1 MGMSATKRKVVS
13 NLVWAVGGKIVTLV
27 GNLLVGIFVAR
38 YLGPEQYGLMNYVI
52 SYVALFQ
59 IFATFGLDSIEIRE
73 ESKTPE
79 RKDAII
85 GTAFRLKLIAAT
97 ITIAFVA
104 LTMFLFEADG
114 FTRLMVMMYSLSML
128 LNTMNVARNYF
139 TSIIWNE
146 YVVKTEISRT
156 VIGIAFKVA
165 LLLIHAPLAWFIF
178 AVLMDAVL
186 LASGYAIS
194 YRTKIGSM
202 RLWSWDAPLAR
213 YMLKQAFPMLLSG
226 AAVIVYTKI
235 NTVMLGNMLDKT
247 AVGIYSIAVSFTD
260 VCVFVPTI
268 LSQTITPVLVR
279 NYEQDRA
286 QYKKKAQIFMNLSLW
301 GCIIIAVTVSL
312 ISYPLIRYTYGV
324 MYLASV
330 PVLQVLVLRLAGVAL
345 AQTSGQMIIV
355 EHIQK
360 WAVIRNLIGCAV
372 CIGLNLILIPR
383 YGVMGAAVS
392 SVITGLFPGFFANM
406 LIPAY
411 RKIFVMQTIGVFT
424 GWKDVFKIKTLLK

>member
-165 LLLIHAPLAWFIF
+165 LLVIHAPLAWFIF

-194 YRTKIGSM
+194 YRAKIGSM

-268 LSQTITPVLVR
+268 LSQTVTPVLVR
-279 NYEQDRA
+279 KYEDDRVGY
-286 QYKKKAQIFMNLSLW
+286 QLSSQLFIDITVW
-301 GCIIIAVTVSL
+301 GCIFLAVFVSF
-312 ISYPLIRYTYGV
+312 ISAPLIKMTYG
-324 MYLASV
+324 MAYANSI
-330 PVLQVLVLRLAGVAL
+330 PVLKVLSFRLFGVAL
-345 AQTSGQMIIV
+345 AQTSGQLIIV

-360 WAVIRNLIGCAV
+360 YAVIRNILGCVICV
-372 CIGLNLILIPR
+372 CLNLLLIPR
-383 YGVMGAAVS
+383 YGVIGAAFS
-392 SVITGLFPGFFANM
+392 SVITSLFPGYIANF

-411 RKIFVMQTIGVFT
+411 RKFFVMQTKSVVVGWIGII
-424 GWKDVFKIKTLLK
+424 KKTLHR

>member
-1 MGMSATKRKVVS
+1 MSATKRKVVS

-85 GTAFRLKLIAAT
+85 GTAFRLKLVAAT

-156 VIGIAFKVA
+156 VIGIVFKVV
-165 LLLIHAPLAWFIF
+165 LLIMHAPLAWFIF
-178 AVLMDAVL
+178 AVLLDAVL

-194 YRTKIGSM
+194 YRAKIGSM
-202 RLWSWDAPLAR
+202 RLWSWNAPLAR

-235 NTVMLGNMLDKT
+235 NAVMLGNMLDKT

-279 NYEQDRA
+279 NYEQDLE
-286 QYKKKAQIFMNLSLW
+286 QYKAKAQIFMNLSLW
-301 GCIIIAVTVSL
+301 GCIIIAITVSL

-360 WAVIRNLIGCAV
+360 WAVIRNLIGCVV
-372 CIGLNLILIPR
+372 CIGLNLVLIPR

-411 RKIFVMQTIGVFT
+411 RKIFVMQTVGILT
-424 GWKDVFKIKTLLK
+424 GWKDVYKIKTLLK

>member
-165 LLLIHAPLAWFIF
+165 LLLIHAPLVWFIF

-301 GCIIIAVTVSL
+301 GCVIIAVTVSL

>member
-1 MGMSATKRKVVS
+1 MFKVV
-13 NLVWAVGGKIVTLV
+13 
-27 GNLLVGIFVAR
+27 LL
-38 YLGPEQYGLMNYVI
+38 
-52 SYVALFQ
+52 
-59 IFATFGLDSIEIRE
+59 
-73 ESKTPE
+73 
-79 RKDAII
+79 
-85 GTAFRLKLIAAT
+85 
-97 ITIAFVA
+97 
-104 LTMFLFEADG
+104 
-114 FTRLMVMMYSLSML
+114 MM
-128 LNTMNVARNYF
+128 
-139 TSIIWNE
+139 
-146 YVVKTEISRT
+146 
-156 VIGIAFKVA
+156 
-165 LLLIHAPLAWFIF
+165 HAPLAWFIF
-178 AVLMDAVL
+178 AVLLDAVL

-194 YRTKIGSM
+194 YRAKIGSM

-235 NTVMLGNMLDKT
+235 NAVMLGNMLDKT

-279 NYEQDRA
+279 NYEQDRE
-286 QYKKKAQIFMNLSLW
+286 QYKAKAQIFMNLSLW
-301 GCIIIAVTVSL
+301 GCIIIAITVSL

-360 WAVIRNLIGCAV
+360 WAVIRNLIGCVV
-372 CIGLNLILIPR
+372 CIGLNLVLIPR

-411 RKIFVMQTIGVFT
+411 RKIFVMQTVGILT
-424 GWKDVFKIKTLLK
+424 GWKDVYKIKTLLK